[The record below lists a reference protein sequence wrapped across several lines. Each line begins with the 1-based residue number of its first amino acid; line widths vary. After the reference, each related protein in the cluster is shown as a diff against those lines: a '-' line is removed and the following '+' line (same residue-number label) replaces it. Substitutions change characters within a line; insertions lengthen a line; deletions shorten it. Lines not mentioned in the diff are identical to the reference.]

1 MKEYTSLKWSS
12 NPNSS
17 NLLQNYVSTQT
28 ENFQN
33 QMQILWYAI
42 IKCDLHV
49 TCVSK
54 HDYRIAK
61 GNSQTTH
68 IEIDTWKEKLNGT
81 SITTWKSLSR
91 RPSKINYLSTGSRQN
106 QSIWNAQFQL
116 VLHSIKITNSMGKV
130 HTLKEVD
137 MIIQIFAS
145 KMWIF
150 HIVRLYLNWNFF
162 QSDIRIFVYQSWRS
176 KALWCEVREL
186 KIAVCNL
193 YSRLL
198 CLWEFDE
205 NLNSSFLWCVEKCV
219 DL

>member
-1 MKEYTSLKWSS
+1 MWFTRNLCLKTWLSHCQRKLS
-12 NPNSS
+12 NNSYRNRYLEREIKRHFNY
-17 NLLQNYVSTQT
+17 NLKIAFQKTLQNQLSFDRLTT
-28 ENFQN
+28 KSIN
-33 QMQILWYAI
+33 L
-42 IKCDLHV
+42 KCPIPISF
-49 TCVSK
+49 TF
-54 HDYRIAK
+54 
-61 GNSQTTH
+61 N
-68 IEIDTWKEKLNGT
+68 
-81 SITTWKSLSR
+81 
-91 RPSKINYLSTGSRQN
+91 KIQ
-106 QSIWNAQFQL
+106 
-116 VLHSIKITNSMGKV
+116 ITNSMGKV